1 MRTRT
6 GGTRRRTR
14 PRAVALGIAGASAAL
29 VLGTSLW
36 AYADTRRVTAPADH
50 ADTANGGTE
59 GGTEGEQVPTVG
71 DAAADPAL
79 AGTGVEV
86 PRGWELVREH
96 GAGHDTEEVTVRRY
110 QEGGEYDVAGPH
122 LSVVVGSDGR
132 LIGVTALDPREAND
146 PDALPGAEQ
155 AREAAYSWLA
165 RQDSEYLAGLEEQWV
180 DRHDEVVV
188 GADGEEHVIP
198 GVKVKTRHADG
209 RYAWVIVGADSRVVT
224 FERDVTWDAVRQR
237 RATQMWLHNAW
248 IAAVEGTGGQP
259 PAPAALAAE

>member
-14 PRAVALGIAGASAAL
+14 PRAMALGIAGASAAL

-36 AYADTRRVTAPADH
+36 AYADTRRVTAPADR
-50 ADTANGGTE
+50 A
-59 GGTEGEQVPTVG
+59 
-71 DAAADPAL
+71 DAAAGGAQGREGAPEAGGEVADPAL
-79 AGTGVEV
+79 TGTGVEV
-86 PRGWELVREH
+86 PPGWELVREH
-96 GAGHDTEEVTVRRY
+96 GARHDEEEVAVRRY
-110 QEGGEYDVAGPH
+110 QEGGEYDVHGPH
-122 LSVVVGSDGR
+122 LSVVVGPQGR
-132 LIGVTALDPREAND
+132 LIGVTDLDPREAND
-146 PDALPGAEQ
+146 PDALPDAEQ

-165 RQDSEYLAGLEEQWV
+165 RLDSGYLAGLEEQWV

-188 GADGEEHVIP
+188 GADGEERVIP

-224 FERDVTWDAVRQR
+224 FERDVTWDAARQR

-248 IAAVEGTGGQP
+248 IAAVEGAGEQP